1 MKTFSMDQ
9 DLRIQIF
16 YVDSKLSETV
26 DSGQTV
32 CSSKKVGDSLVP
44 SASAPNIIE
53 RWEMLL
59 SPGTVISPFNA
70 LVLVNI
76 I

>member
-1 MKTFSMDQ
+1 MKAFSMDQ

-32 CSSKKVGDSLVP
+32 CSSKKVGDSCSSFCQRSEHNRAMGDAFITGNSDL
-44 SASAPNIIE
+44 
-53 RWEMLL
+53 
-59 SPGTVISPFNA
+59 TF
-70 LVLVNI
+70 
-76 I
+76 